1 MKTLLPLA
9 ELLRPKNLGDFFGQ
23 EPIVGEGGWISAT
36 IASKHPVSV
45 LFWGPPGCGKTTLA
59 KIYMQSFQAQSVM
72 FHPATHGLTDL
83 KKLIK
88 DRESFPL
95 LATKPLILFV
105 DEIHRW
111 NRSQQ
116 DAFLPFL
123 EDGSVTLVGATTEN
137 PSFSINGA
145 LLSRMRVIT
154 FSYLDEATLKQILLR
169 ALNQLSMAPLTDQV
183 QDFIIKHASGD
194 ARYLLNMV
202 ETIFKVSP
210 HEPVDLPTLEK
221 LLQKKASIYDA
232 NKEQHYNMISALHKS
247 IRGSDADAALY
258 WLSRMI
264 LAGEDLHYIAR
275 RLVRIAS
282 EDIGLADPQAVQISI
297 NGWDSMKRL
306 GSPEGDL
313 ALAEVCVYLALAP
326 KSNAIYNAFKKAKT
340 LAEKTSHL
348 PPPEHIINAPTQL
361 MKNLGYGKDY
371 HYDHDTPNA
380 FSGQNYFPKDLQRQ
394 SFYDPKECGFERE
407 MIKRK
412 EYFQALR
419 NKMKQ

>member
-1 MKTLLPLA
+1 MKTRQPLA

-23 EPIVGEGGWISAT
+23 ESIVGEGGWISAT
-36 IASKHPVSV
+36 IASKHPLSV

-72 FHPATHGLTDL
+72 FHPATHGIADL

-88 DRESFPL
+88 DREASPL
-95 LATKPLILFV
+95 FAARPLILFV

-111 NRSQQ
+111 NRAQQ

-154 FSYLDEATLKQILLR
+154 FSYLDEATLKQILRR
-169 ALNQLSMAPLTDQV
+169 AINQLSMSPLTDHV

-194 ARYLLNMV
+194 GRYLLNMV
-202 ETIFKVSP
+202 ETISKISP
-210 HEPVDLPTLEK
+210 HEPVDLPMLER
-221 LLQKKASIYDA
+221 LLQKKAPLYDA
-232 NKEQHYNMISALHKS
+232 NKEQHYNLISALHKS

-264 LAGEDLHYIAR
+264 LGGEDLDYIAR

-282 EDIGLADPQAVQISI
+282 EDIGLADPQAMTISI
-297 NGWDSMKRL
+297 SGWESLKRL

-326 KSNAIYNAFKKAKT
+326 KSNAIYRAFKKAKA
-340 LAEKTSHL
+340 LAETTSHL

-371 HYDHDTPNA
+371 QYDHDAPDA
-380 FSGQNYFPKDLQRQ
+380 FSGQNYFPPNLERE
-394 SFYDPKECGFERE
+394 SIYHPVERGFERE
-407 MIKRK
+407 MKKRK
-412 EYFQALR
+412 EYFQSLR
-419 NKMKQ
+419 KKL